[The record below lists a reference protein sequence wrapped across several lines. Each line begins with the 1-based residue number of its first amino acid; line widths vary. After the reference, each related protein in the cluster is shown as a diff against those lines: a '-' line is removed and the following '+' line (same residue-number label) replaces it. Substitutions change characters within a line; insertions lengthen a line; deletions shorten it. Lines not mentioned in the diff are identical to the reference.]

1 MKVLIQKSM
10 LKEIVMNCSEYL
22 KLSTPDLLDV
32 LVDNF
37 IYDIPQEI
45 LTPDDFSIVSK
56 MLSDTSN
63 QYSFLVQLASVAKI
77 QKRIASRAK
86 DKVLKEDLIDKE
98 TIIEN
103 IVSSVKLRYATL
115 SRMITIKQ
123 EYNKELNM
131 NKQI

>member
-1 MKVLIQKSM
+1 
-10 LKEIVMNCSEYL
+10 MNCSEYL

-63 QYSFLVQLASVAKI
+63 QYSFLVQLASMAKI